1 MIVLK
6 KKKILIFI
14 DWFLPGY
21 KAGGPVRSMANMVEY
36 LTDKYDFFIVTRNTD
51 YLETE
56 PYKNIESNCW
66 VDFQPGVKVFYTS
79 AEFQN
84 RKSFRKLIKEESFD
98 IAYINGIYS
107 WKFSILPLIV
117 LKKTGIKNVIVASRG
132 MLAQSAINVKAD
144 KKRFFLR
151 AARLLGLYKGV
162 VFHVTNEK
170 EREDVKS
177 ALGKDIK
184 IVIATNLPRKNLMPF
199 NKISK
204 SSGELKLVSLAR
216 IAPEKNTLYA
226 LEKLT
231 ELDGQS
237 GVVSFDI
244 YGQIYSEEYWKR
256 CEAIISSLPENI
268 KVSYKGTIP
277 AEEVGTTIQKCHA
290 LFMPTRG
297 ENFGHVILESLSA
310 ARPVLISDQT
320 PWRDLLMRK
329 AGWDLPLQDEN
340 AWREKIRE
348 LTEMDDDEFQKWSR
362 GARKLAEEY
371 VNSPELLD
379 GYGRMFGC

>member
-277 AEEVGTTIQKCHA
+277 AEEVGTTIQEYHA

-371 VNSPELLD
+371 VNSPELLE
-379 GYGRMFGC
+379 GYGRMFGV

>member
-1 MIVLK
+1 MK

-21 KAGGPVRSMANMVEY
+21 KAGGPVRSMVNMVEY
-36 LTDKYDFFIVTRNTD
+36 LADKYDFFIVTRNTD

-56 PYKNIESNCW
+56 PYKNIESDRW
-66 VDFQPGVKVFYTS
+66 VDFQPGVKVFYAS
-79 AEFQN
+79 PKFQN
-84 RKSFRKLIKEESFD
+84 RRAFKRVVKDGDFD
-98 IAYINGIYS
+98 IIYINGIYS

-117 LKKTGIKNVIVASRG
+117 LKKTGIKSVIVASRG

-144 KKRFFLR
+144 KKRFFLK
-151 AARLLGLYKGV
+151 AAKSLGLYKGV
-162 VFHVTNEK
+162 VFHVTNDK
-170 EREDVKS
+170 EGEDVKS

-184 IVIATNLPRKNLMPF
+184 TVIATNLPRKNLMPF
-199 NKISK
+199 NRISK
-204 SSGELKLVSLAR
+204 IPGELKLVSLAR

-226 LEKLT
+226 LEKLA
-231 ELDGQS
+231 EFDEQS
-237 GVVSFDI
+237 GGVSFDI

-256 CEAIISSLPENI
+256 CEAIIDLLPENI

-277 AEEVGTTIQKCHA
+277 AEEVGTTIQKYHA

-320 PWRDLLMRK
+320 PWRELDRKK
-329 AGWDLPLQDEN
+329 AGWDLSLQDKN
-340 AWREKIRE
+340 TWIEKLLE
-348 LTEMDDDEFQKWSR
+348 LSEMDDNEFQKWSK
-362 GARKLAEEY
+362 GARTLAEEY
-371 VNSPELLD
+371 VSSPELLE
-379 GYGRMFGC
+379 GYGSMFDV